1 MCIVGPLFY
10 ILEFC
15 FPSTNSASLLVLF
28 SRNGFCSFVYICK
41 HYLCMLCLVEY
52 FMVAANRVFFEGRS
66 LISTKETLPELVVN
80 AKNVDTRRTQ
90 LK

>member
-1 MCIVGPLFY
+1 
-10 ILEFC
+10 
-15 FPSTNSASLLVLF
+15 
-28 SRNGFCSFVYICK
+28 
-41 HYLCMLCLVEY
+41 MLCLVEY
-52 FMVAANRVFFEGRS
+52 FMVAANRVFFAGRS

>member
-1 MCIVGPLFY
+1 
-10 ILEFC
+10 
-15 FPSTNSASLLVLF
+15 
-28 SRNGFCSFVYICK
+28 
-41 HYLCMLCLVEY
+41 MLCLVED